1 MSQENKATDMN
12 AVIRTMVRS
21 AYDLQ
26 QVRIQ
31 DGNRVTGNFKAKL
44 GMKSDGM
51 TEDQLAK
58 EDKKVLDKLRESY
71 KRITDGIVQEG
82 KDAIEGKLPTAKKF
96 VGDELIS
103 SYAELIL
110 VDQYMVLLNAEESHF
125 NKLNGLLKCMPIY
138 NEFLEG
144 VTGCGTAMSAVLI
157 SEIDITKA
165 EYPSSLH
172 AYAGLDC
179 VIVGK
184 YTDEAGKEFF
194 IPAWKIEEF
203 YQTND
208 SDVVMMTHDR
218 YPVELTS
225 VGRSRKDFCLVKRE
239 YVSKDGENKVR
250 DSITFNPFLK
260 TKLIGVLGPSFLK
273 GGKTFVEGSLMG
285 GAKRLELALS
295 IGFLKPSGNAEQV
308 KNAVIDFLKFRG
320 YSVVTENTKYGEI
333 YYQYKF
339 RLQNDSRHASKSD
352 GHRHNMAI
360 RYAVKMF
367 LVDYYVAA
375 RRLAD
380 LPVSLTYAEAKLGL
394 VHGKAGGGKPCL

>member
-1 MSQENKATDMN
+1 MTQENNSNNTDI
-12 AVIRTMVRS
+12 IRTMVRS
-21 AYDLQ
+21 VYDLQ
-26 QVRIQ
+26 QTRIQ

-51 TEDQLAK
+51 TEEQLASA
-58 EDKKVLDKLRESY
+58 DKKLLEQLRTSY
-71 KRITDGIVQEG
+71 KRITDGIIQEG
-82 KDAIEGKLPTAKKF
+82 KDSVEGKLPTAKKF

-110 VDQYMVLLNAEESHF
+110 VDQYMVLLCAEEKHF
-125 NKLNGLLKCMPIY
+125 TNLNKMLKGIPIY
-138 NEFLEG
+138 DEFLEG

-172 AYAGLDC
+172 KYAGLDC

-184 YTDEAGKEFF
+184 YIDESGKEFI
-194 IPAWKIEEF
+194 IPAYQVEEF
-203 YQTND
+203 YKTAM
-208 SDVVMMTHDR
+208 SDMVMMAHGR
-218 YPVELTS
+218 YPVELVG
-225 VGRSRKDFCLVKRE
+225 VGRSRKEFCLVKKD
-239 YVSKDGENKVR
+239 YISKDGAAKTR

-273 GGKTFVEGSLMG
+273 GGKTLVEGSLMG
-285 GAKRLELALS
+285 GAKRLELASS

-320 YSVVTENTKYGEI
+320 YNVVIENTKYGEI

-339 RLQNDSRHASKSD
+339 RLQNDPRHDSKSD

-367 LVDYYVAA
+367 LVDYYSAA
-375 RRLAD
+375 RRLAG

-394 VHGKAGGGKPCL
+394 VHGKAGGGKPCM